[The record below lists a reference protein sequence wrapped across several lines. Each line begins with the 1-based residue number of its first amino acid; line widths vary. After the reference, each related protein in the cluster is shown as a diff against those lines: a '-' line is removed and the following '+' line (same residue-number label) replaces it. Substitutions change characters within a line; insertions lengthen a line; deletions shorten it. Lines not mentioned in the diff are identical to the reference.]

1 MLLIK
6 SFFQWLEGLC
16 DPFPP
21 PQPDKPPES
30 LSGFVLHYAK
40 PFWPLLLASAILST
54 IIALIEVSLFAFV
67 GSLVDWLSTSER
79 ETFWATYRYRLLGVG
94 AVVLV
99 VLPLLKFF
107 YEGVVHQGMLGNFAM
122 RTRWQAHRYLLR
134 QSIEFFQ
141 NDFAGRVAAKM
152 MQTSLGVR
160 EAVIKVTEVLLY
172 VAVYFT
178 GAVILF
184 AASDLRLTAPMVLW
198 LGGYLL
204 AVRYFV
210 PRLREASMEQAEAR
224 SMVTGRVVDSY
235 TNITTVKMFAHA
247 AHEDRY
253 AREGMDIFLDTVYRQ
268 MRLATLLTTTL
279 TCMNGFLLFSVTA
292 TAIWLW
298 QLNAVTAG
306 AIAFAVGLVLRL
318 QGMSQWILWEIAG
331 LFENIG
337 IIQDGINTISREI
350 AITDDHGAKNL
361 AVDGGEIRFQDIHF
375 NYGDPNPGGFKGQ
388 HDGQHK
394 GVITGMTL
402 NVAAGE
408 KIGVVGRSGAGK
420 STLVSL
426 LLRFYDLEQGK
437 ILVDGQDIA
446 QVTQDSLRLH
456 IGMVTQDTSLLHR
469 SVFDNICYGSS
480 GASLDAVRAA
490 AKKARAH
497 DFILDLKDSH
507 GRKGYQA
514 HVGERG
520 VKLSG
525 GQRQRIAI
533 ARVLLKNAPIL
544 ILDEATSALDS
555 EVEAAIQESLYNLM
569 EGKTVIAI
577 AHRLST
583 IAAMDRL
590 VIMDRGKIVEQ
601 GTHEQLLEN
610 RGLYAELWARQ
621 SGGFL
626 VCHEPPARAAV
637 GLPRVAL

>member
-1 MLLIK
+1 
-6 SFFQWLEGLC
+6 
-16 DPFPP
+16 
-21 PQPDKPPES
+21 
-30 LSGFVLHYAK
+30 
-40 PFWPLLLASAILST
+40 
-54 IIALIEVSLFAFV
+54 
-67 GSLVDWLSTSER
+67 
-79 ETFWATYRYRLLGVG
+79 
-94 AVVLV
+94 
-99 VLPLLKFF
+99 
-107 YEGVVHQGMLGNFAM
+107 
-122 RTRWQAHRYLLR
+122 
-134 QSIEFFQ
+134 
-141 NDFAGRVAAKM
+141 M

-184 AASDLRLTAPMVLW
+184 ATSDLRLTAPMMLW
-198 LGGYLL
+198 LTGYLL

-210 PRLREASMEQAEAR
+210 PRLRQTSMEQAEAR

-247 AHEDRY
+247 DQEDRY
-253 AREGMDIFLDTVYRQ
+253 AREGMDVFLGTVYRQ

-279 TCMNGFLLFSVTA
+279 TCLNGILLFSVAA
-292 TAIWLW
+292 TSVWLW
-298 QLNAVTAG
+298 QINAVTAG

-350 AITDDHGAKNL
+350 AITDDRRAKNWWSPAARL
-361 AVDGGEIRFQDIHF
+361 RSGHPFQLRQRHPHRR
-375 NYGDPNPGGFKGQ
+375 YRWYYPR
-388 HDGQHK
+388 H
-394 GVITGMTL
+394 
-402 NVAAGE
+402 VAARRARRKDRRGRPLRRGQIDSGE
-408 KIGVVGRSGAGK
+408 PV
-420 STLVSL
+420 
-426 LLRFYDLEQGK
+426 LRFYDLEQGR
-437 ILVDGQDIA
+437 ILVDRQDIA
-446 QVTQDSLRLH
+446 QVTQDSLRSH

-469 SVFDNICYGSS
+469 SVFDNISYGCTN
-480 GASLDAVRAA
+480 ATEEEAIAA
-490 AKKARAH
+490 ASRARAH
-497 DFILDLKDSH
+497 DFILELEDLY

-555 EVEAAIQESLYNLM
+555 EVEAAIQESLYSLM
-569 EGKTVIAI
+569 AGKTVIAI

-601 GTHEQLLEN
+601 GNHHQLLQN
-610 RGLYAELWARQ
+610 GGLYAQLWARQ

-626 VCHEPPARAAV
+626 VCEELPEYAAN
-637 GLPRVAL
+637 RRRSA